1 MARYTDSVCRLCR
14 REGAKLFLKGDRCYT
29 GKCAFTRRPV
39 APGQH
44 GQSRKKPSEYGL
56 QLREKQKAKR
66 AYGLMESQFHK
77 YYLMAARMKGVTGE
91 NLLQL
96 LECRLDNVIYRLGFG
111 ISRPMAR
118 QMVTHGHFLVN
129 GKKVDIPSYLVNVG
143 DVISI
148 KDTSKKMAHLADLK
162 ESHKTTPS
170 WLELSTSDLTGKIVA
185 VPTREDM
192 DLTIAEHMI
201 VELYSK

>member
-14 REGAKLFLKGDRCYT
+14 REGAKLFLKGDRCYSS
-29 GKCAFTRRPV
+29 KCAFTRRPV

-91 NLLQL
+91 NLLQF

-111 ISRPMAR
+111 VSRPMAR

-143 DVISI
+143 DVITV
-148 KDTSKKMAHLADLK
+148 KDNSKKLAHFVELK

-170 WLELSTSDLTGKIVA
+170 WLELSTNDLTGKIVA

>member
-14 REGAKLFLKGDRCYT
+14 REGAKLFLKGDRCY
-29 GKCAFTRRPV
+29 GAKCAFTRRPV

-44 GQSRKKPSEYGL
+44 GVSRKKPSEYGI

-66 AYGLMESQFHK
+66 AYGLLESQFHK
-77 YYLMAARMKGVTGE
+77 YYEMAARMKGVTGE

-96 LECRLDNVIYRLGFG
+96 LECRLDNVVFRLGFG
-111 ISRPMAR
+111 ASRPMAR

-129 GKKVDIPSYLVNVG
+129 GKKLDIPSYLVQVG
-143 DVISI
+143 DEITL
-148 KDTSKKMAHLADLK
+148 KDGSKKLAHIVELK

-170 WLELSTSDLTGKIVA
+170 WLELDIEKPAGKIVA
-185 VPTREDM
+185 VPKREDA
-192 DLTIAEHMI
+192 DLTIEEHLI